1 MVQHYLKQSLATSTQ
16 KTYAAGKHRYYRYCL
31 AANKPAIPTSENM
44 LCEFV
49 AHTAQEG
56 LKYQTIKTYLLAV
69 RNWQVLSGMGDPF
82 RSDLSLLEYV
92 LRDQARNREGPPME
106 RLPITPDILLKVRV
120 ILERNRM
127 SFDNIMLWAVYCT
140 AFFGFLRSAGLTV
153 PSQAAF
159 DPGYHLSFGDILF
172 DTPKTP
178 PPSRSGLKR

>member
-1 MVQHYLKQSLATSTQ
+1 
-16 KTYAAGKHRYYRYCL
+16 
-31 AANKPAIPTSENM
+31 
-44 LCEFV
+44 
-49 AHTAQEG
+49 
-56 LKYQTIKTYLLAV
+56 
-69 RNWQVLSGMGDPF
+69 MGDPF

-140 AFFGFLRSAGLTV
+140 AFFGFLCSAGLTV

>member
-49 AHTAQEG
+49 AHTVQEG

-82 RSDLSLLEYV
+82 RSDLSLLEYI

-120 ILERNRM
+120 ILEQNWM

-159 DPGYHLSFGDILF
+159 DPGYNLSFGDILF